1 MNDLNETFINNWKE
15 ERKMNIEETRVFWD
29 TKAHSYNKGV
39 YEKNQR
45 KSQLAESFFGKGII
59 NKDSKV
65 LDIGA
70 GPGNYAIPFAKLVS
84 DVTALDISD
93 EMVKYLKENAQ
104 KEGLKNISAFQS
116 SWEEL
121 DTDTDKFTKQYD
133 LVFASMTPAVSS
145 YESLIKM
152 IDASRSYCYLSGF
165 VYRQDSIW
173 DEIREKILKKDKDE
187 EKQNKIYYA
196 FNILWNMGMHPEI
209 EYYEREHVHKYE
221 TRDLIDMYTQ
231 KAKSSAKDIS
241 KEEIEQ
247 IEKFIRSKE
256 DNNIV
261 EENMKSKS
269 AALIWKVL

>member
-1 MNDLNETFINNWKE
+1 MQMYHVWQI
-15 ERKMNIEETRVFWD
+15 
-29 TKAHSYNKGV
+29 
-39 YEKNQR
+39 
-45 KSQLAESFFGKGII
+45 SQ
-59 NKDSKV
+59 
-65 LDIGA
+65 
-70 GPGNYAIPFAKLVS
+70 FA
-84 DVTALDISD
+84 
-93 EMVKYLKENAQ
+93 
-104 KEGLKNISAFQS
+104 F
-116 SWEEL
+116 
-121 DTDTDKFTKQYD
+121 
-133 LVFASMTPAVSS
+133 
-145 YESLIKM
+145 
-152 IDASRSYCYLSGF
+152 F

-209 EYYEREHVHKYE
+209 EYYEREHVHTYE